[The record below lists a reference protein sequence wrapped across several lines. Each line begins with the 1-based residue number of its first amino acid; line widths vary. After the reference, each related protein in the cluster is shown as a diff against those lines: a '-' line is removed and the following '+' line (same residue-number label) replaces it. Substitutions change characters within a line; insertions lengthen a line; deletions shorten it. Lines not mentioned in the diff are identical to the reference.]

1 MEQETNTSRDNVGC
15 IISVVEE
22 RELREKIVVSRNY
35 KFIRP
40 SFPRIATK
48 IPVNNISYR
57 TVSPFYRRLKMF
69 MLKFNRE

>member
-48 IPVNNISYR
+48 YIILLVAVYIQIKIYSQ
-57 TVSPFYRRLKMF
+57 M
-69 MLKFNRE
+69 